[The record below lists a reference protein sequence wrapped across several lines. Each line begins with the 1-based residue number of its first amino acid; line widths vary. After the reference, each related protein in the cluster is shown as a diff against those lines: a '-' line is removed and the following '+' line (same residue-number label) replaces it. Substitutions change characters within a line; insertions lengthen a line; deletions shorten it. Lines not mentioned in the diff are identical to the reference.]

1 MFTSAHK
8 WSVCSALTTGI
19 FELSRLYCWWVLS
32 SAVMSFLISFCFAM
46 FNLILF
52 FLPCV
57 LGLNCNCALTD
68 CLIDCL
74 TAFQSILIVLHI
86 LPHWNQRPPPLHA
99 PSSFIDLG
107 FLPLLFSFSNSPAHK
122 YYLATSPVNG
132 AVYLSDTSSRKVF
145 KVKSL
150 TVVKDVAKNLEL
162 VAGTGDQC
170 LPYDDTRCGDG
181 GKAVEATL
189 TNPRG
194 NAAML
199 S

>member
-1 MFTSAHK
+1 M
-8 WSVCSALTTGI
+8 
-19 FELSRLYCWWVLS
+19 
-32 SAVMSFLISFCFAM
+32 
-46 FNLILF
+46 
-52 FLPCV
+52 
-57 LGLNCNCALTD
+57 
-68 CLIDCL
+68 
-74 TAFQSILIVLHI
+74 
-86 LPHWNQRPPPLHA
+86 
-99 PSSFIDLG
+99 
-107 FLPLLFSFSNSPAHK
+107 
-122 YYLATSPVNG
+122 NG

>member
-1 MFTSAHK
+1 M
-8 WSVCSALTTGI
+8 
-19 FELSRLYCWWVLS
+19 
-32 SAVMSFLISFCFAM
+32 FLIEST
-46 FNLILF
+46 
-52 FLPCV
+52 V
-57 LGLNCNCALTD
+57 AL
-68 CLIDCL
+68 LALL
-74 TAFQSILIVLHI
+74 TWA
-86 LPHWNQRPPPLHA
+86 A
-99 PSSFIDLG
+99 SS
-107 FLPLLFSFSNSPAHK
+107 LFSSLSNSPAHK

-150 TVVKDVAKNLEL
+150 NIVKDVAKNLEL

-194 NAAML
+194 N
-199 S
+199 